1 MSRSF
6 RRLLLA
12 AVAAT
17 AACSSSTAPSAPLTP
32 STAGAASDD
41 QSTPSKVG
49 GPRWCADTESCLTP

>member
-32 STAGAASDD
+32 PANGAASND
-41 QSTPSKVG
+41 QATPSNVG
-49 GPRWCADTESCLTP
+49 GTRWCADTESCLTP

>member
-17 AACSSSTAPSAPLTP
+17 AACSSSTAPSAPLAPASNGVAFTDEATP
-32 STAGAASDD
+32 SNAGRTAPCNA
-41 QSTPSKVG
+41 
-49 GPRWCADTESCLTP
+49 TESCLAP